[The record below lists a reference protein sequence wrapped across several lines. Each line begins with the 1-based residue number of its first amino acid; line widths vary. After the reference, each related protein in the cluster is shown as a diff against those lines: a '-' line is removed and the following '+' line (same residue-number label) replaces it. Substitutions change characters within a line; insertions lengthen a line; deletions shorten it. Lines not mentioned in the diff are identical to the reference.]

1 MFDLDLAGKVAVVT
15 GASRGIGLSV
25 TKALAAEGVSVVAGS
40 RTGSQELTEL
50 AAHEGVRTPL
60 IDLTAPEGPQ
70 QLVDDAITAFGGID
84 IVVNN
89 IGAVIPRVQGFLAVT
104 DEDWLW
110 SLTTN
115 FLVAVRT
122 ARAALPYLIQRE
134 TTAIVT
140 ISSVN
145 ASLPDPGVV
154 DYSAAKAAL
163 SNFSKS
169 LSKEFGPQG
178 VRANTISPG
187 PVTTALWL
195 GGQGVAA
202 VVGAAASADPDEVVR
217 QAAAKSV
224 TGRFTHP
231 QEVADLVLLLASERT
246 ANVTGADFRID
257 GGLIE
262 TL

>member
-1 MFDLDLAGKVAVVT
+1 MFDLNLAGKVAVVT
-15 GASRGIGLSV
+15 GAGRGIGLSV
-25 TKALAAEGVSVVAGS
+25 VKALAAEGVSVVAGS
-40 RTGSQELTEL
+40 RTGSPDLTEL
-50 AAHEGVRTPL
+50 ATREGVRTPL
-60 IDLTAPEGPQ
+60 IDLSTADGPQ
-70 QLVDDAITAFGGID
+70 RLIDEAMSAFGGID

-89 IGAVIPRVQGFLAVT
+89 VGAVIPRVQGFLAVT

-115 FLVAVRT
+115 LLVAVRT
-122 ARAALPYLIQRE
+122 ARAALPYLIQRDS
-134 TTAIVT
+134 TSIVT

-145 ASLPDPGVV
+145 ATLPDPGVI

-195 GGQGVAA
+195 GDQGVAA
-202 VVGAAASADPDEVVR
+202 VVSAAAAADPDEVVR

-231 QEVADLVLLLASERT
+231 QEVADLVLLLASDRT